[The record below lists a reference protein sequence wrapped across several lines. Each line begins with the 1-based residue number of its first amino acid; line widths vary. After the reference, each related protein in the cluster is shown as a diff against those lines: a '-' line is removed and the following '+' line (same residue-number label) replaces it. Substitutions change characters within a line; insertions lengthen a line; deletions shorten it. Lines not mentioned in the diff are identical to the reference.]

1 MSSMP
6 PPPLRWHREGS
17 VCFNRGAVHFA
28 ELSNMTEG
36 FPVVADGE
44 RYASVE
50 HLYQASRFPDHPE
63 RRALV
68 LAESTPLGAKKRARR
83 AQPGEIRDDWDEVK
97 ASIMA
102 SCLRLKA
109 EQHVRFRELLQATGD
124 HVLIEESARDAWWG
138 AIPVNDTELEGR
150 NVLGLL
156 LMDLRTELTA

>member
-1 MSSMP
+1 MTAMP
-6 PPPLRWHREGS
+6 PPPMRWNRNGS
-17 VCFNRGAVHFA
+17 VCFHRAAGRYST
-28 ELSNMTEG
+28 LSNMAEG

-44 RYASVE
+44 RYTSVE

-63 RRALV
+63 RRTLV

-83 AQPGEIRDDWDEVK
+83 AQPHEIRGDWDEVK

-102 SCLRLKA
+102 TCLRLKA
-109 EQHVRFRELLQATGD
+109 EQHVSFTELLQATGD
-124 HVLIEESARDAWWG
+124 QVLIEESARDAWWG